1 MADTFIQTDVPEA
14 ELVGSGRFSVLFW
27 DIYDAS
33 LFAPKGQWRSEAPY
47 ALSLTYLRDFDGKE
61 IAIQS
66 VKEMRRQDG
75 ITNEQLDKWGECMT
89 ALFPDVTEGDTL
101 TGVYLLNGNARFF
114 LNGKQIGDISAEGFA
129 THFFAIWL
137 GEKTSEPSFRDKLLA
152 GATK

>member
-1 MADTFIQTDVPEA
+1 MADVFIQADVPEA

-33 LFAPKGQWRSEAPY
+33 LFAPGGHWRSDAPF
-47 ALSLTYLRDFDGKE
+47 ALSLTYLRDFEGKE

-75 ITNEQLDKWGECMT
+75 ITNEQLDKWGESMT

-101 TGVYLLNGNARFF
+101 TGVYLANGNARFF
-114 LNGKQIGDISAEGFA
+114 LNGKQIGDITAEGFA

-137 GEKTSEPSFRDKLLA
+137 GEKASEPSFRDKLLV
-152 GATK
+152 GARK